1 MTWDI
6 QKTKSNVEDVNST
19 ISIILITLNVNG
31 FNKPIKRQRLLD
43 CIKNDLTLCCL
54 QMIYLFRLRY
64 TNRLEVKV

>member
-1 MTWDI
+1 M
-6 QKTKSNVEDVNST
+6 EDVNST

-54 QMIYLFRLRY
+54 QVY
-64 TNRLEVKV
+64 TSLDSDIQIDWK